1 MGNRIYPL
9 HLDKD
14 KVHSKT
20 EESKKVLLKSNVVFS
35 AVVHIHRDPGEQS
48 WPRDE
53 GMLKTDLNQRSPE
66 NAAN

>member
-1 MGNRIYPL
+1 MYCMGNRIYPL

-20 EESKKVLLKSNVVFS
+20 EDSKKFLLKSNVVFS

-53 GMLKTDLNQRSPE
+53 GM
-66 NAAN
+66 